1 MKKQLIFSGN
11 YFVGKEKDIILEAC
25 LGSCVGVTIW
35 DKEAKVG
42 GLIHL
47 LLPEWTGY
55 GEILKPALYAKTGLP
70 LFINALIEAG
80 ADKSRMKA
88 YVAGGALIGPISQ
101 LDMDLNIGGRTA
113 DIVQKI
119 LTDES
124 IEVCQAETGGF
135 FGYRLNIDL
144 RSFKSSINLIVD
156 MPSHEDNDFK
166 KPVPADIIQS
176 INVVRPIP
184 QIILKVVQMINDGNY
199 NINEVAKDIK
209 KEQVISAAILRLCAS
224 SYLGLKEK
232 VTSISRALALLGEKN
247 LFKVIVSASLEL
259 YFSDAA
265 KGYSLCK
272 GGLFHH
278 ALGTAIISEELAKY
292 TGIAKPE
299 IAYTAGLLHDIG
311 KVVLD
316 QYISSAYPLFYRRT
330 QIDMA
335 ELDKVE
341 KELTGITH
349 SEAGAIIA
357 ERWSINESLID
368 VIRHHHQPELASKAP
383 ELTHI
388 VYLADLLMSKFQAG
402 QELATL
408 DKGDISSRLNKIGLA
423 TSKFPVIVNLIPQS
437 ILEGTINLPAFSQ

>member
-1 MKKQLIFSGN
+1 MKKQLVFSGN

-25 LGSCVGVTIW
+25 LGSCVGVAIW

-55 GEILKPALYAKTGLP
+55 GEIVKPELYAKTGLP
-70 LFINALIEAG
+70 LFFNALSEAG
-80 ADKSRMKA
+80 ADKNRMKA

-113 DIVQKI
+113 EIVQKM
-119 LTDES
+119 LADES
-124 IEVCQAETGGF
+124 VEVCQAETGGF
-135 FGYRLNIDL
+135 FGYRLSINL

-156 MPSHEDNDFK
+156 VPSQEVNDFK
-166 KPVPADIIQS
+166 KPEPGDIIKA

-184 QIILKVVQMINDGNY
+184 QIILKVVQMISDGNY

-232 VTSISRALALLGEKN
+232 VTSINRALALLGEKN

-278 ALGTAIISEELAKY
+278 ALGTAIISEELAKF
-292 TGIAKPE
+292 TGIVKPE

-316 QYISSAYPLFYRRT
+316 QYISSAYPLFYRYT

-335 ELDKVE
+335 ELDEAE

-349 SEAGAIIA
+349 SEAGAIIGK
-357 ERWSINESLID
+357 RWSIDESLVD
-368 VIRHHHQPELASKAP
+368 VIRNHHQPERAVIAP

-402 QELATL
+402 RELVTL
-408 DKGDISSRLNKIGLA
+408 DKGDIASRLNKIGLT
-423 TSKFPVIVNLIPQS
+423 TSNLPVIVNLIPQS
-437 ILEGTINLPAFSQ
+437 VLEGTINLPAFSQ